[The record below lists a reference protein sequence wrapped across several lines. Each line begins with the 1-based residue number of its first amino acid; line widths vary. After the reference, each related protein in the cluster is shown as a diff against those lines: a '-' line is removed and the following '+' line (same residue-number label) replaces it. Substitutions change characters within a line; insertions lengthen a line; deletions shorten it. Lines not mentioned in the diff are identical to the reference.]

1 MAVNIDSNN
10 LEAGIGRL
18 NDSFFHAEPQVPI
31 IDSNFLSPTDEIIKK
46 FDPFKQFIKIGHANT
61 VSIPKNRDDIELFLN
76 QTGMD
81 IFATSETNIH
91 KNTPKTVFDIPN
103 YRFYHKDRIGN
114 RGGSG
119 IYIKKELPSKYIPI
133 SYEHEKFEVCA
144 IEVVINKVKVAVVS
158 IYKSPS
164 VEYKVYSLI
173 FEALQALIMK
183 YNHVV
188 ILGDLNIDF
197 LKKDTTKYRYFKSQ
211 IVDPLGLTQ
220 LIEKPTRV
228 TKNSETLIDLILV
241 SSPESVKFSDV
252 TVCPFEVDHDLV
264 YMAYNFKKVKFK
276 PRMVTK
282 RIMKD
287 FSEEDFKNKLNL
299 TPWGN
304 IHSVPENDVDNQ
316 IVILENLF
324 NNVLNEVAP
333 VKTFRVTRP
342 PSPWLTEDLKKLMD
356 DRDKLK
362 AAYKKSFDPSLEED
376 YKNLR
381 NIVTHEKRK
390 AKFIHFQKTINNKSK
405 HSKKIHAAL
414 KKENVV
420 DSKKSNHTETSFI
433 DLNIL
438 NQTFSSYNNMIID
451 KNIVSIEI
459 GKILQNSRPQNF
471 RFEQVSE
478 VEVLKA
484 VKSIKT
490 NATGID
496 DISAF
501 FIKTGIEI
509 ALPFITDI
517 INNAL
522 KLNYFP
528 NRWKLALI
536 RPIPKTQNPV
546 SPTDFRP
553 ISLLPAFSK
562 IYEKILSDQMKK
574 YFSEEKLLST
584 FQSAYTKNH
593 STGTVLLD
601 ITDFVFESFDNGEI
615 VILVLLDYSKA
626 FDCANHQLILAK
638 CKALGFQES
647 ALQLLSSYLSNRS
660 QKIKIDEDE
669 SNWCKLIN
677 GVPQGSI
684 LGPLLF
690 TILLNDIKDA
700 INYCRH
706 HCYADD
712 TQLFKQTKINEIKEC
727 IDKINTD
734 LNNVANFSVNN
745 CLQINAGKSHFII
758 LGTKK
763 KLSELKRVE
772 IPEIKMNHE
781 IISRESEVKNLGVIF
796 DETLSF
802 SKHVTK
808 IVSNAIG
815 RLKQAYRHK
824 NFLTQEVRLIIV
836 EYYVLAKINYCDI
849 LFQNLTVELKNK
861 LAKFQNWCVKF
872 VFGLRKYDHV
882 SDYYKKHKIL
892 RMEERRKLHTLTQVH
907 KLKKG
912 IGPDYLLKKLKSRK
926 DTHDHNT
933 RRRNDFEITLAKK
946 DLNKNKF
953 FNKSLTD
960 YNNILALE
968 TGRKMR
974 STGENEKLFNI
985 KDSVI
990 TFKKKLKNY
999 LIQTRD

>member
-1 MAVNIDSNN
+1 
-10 LEAGIGRL
+10 
-18 NDSFFHAEPQVPI
+18 
-31 IDSNFLSPTDEIIKK
+31 
-46 FDPFKQFIKIGHANT
+46 
-61 VSIPKNRDDIELFLN
+61 
-76 QTGMD
+76 
-81 IFATSETNIH
+81 
-91 KNTPKTVFDIPN
+91 
-103 YRFYHKDRIGN
+103 
-114 RGGSG
+114 
-119 IYIKKELPSKYIPI
+119 
-133 SYEHEKFEVCA
+133 
-144 IEVVINKVKVAVVS
+144 
-158 IYKSPS
+158 
-164 VEYKVYSLI
+164 
-173 FEALQALIMK
+173 
-183 YNHVV
+183 
-188 ILGDLNIDF
+188 
-197 LKKDTTKYRYFKSQ
+197 
-211 IVDPLGLTQ
+211 
-220 LIEKPTRV
+220 
-228 TKNSETLIDLILV
+228 
-241 SSPESVKFSDV
+241 
-252 TVCPFEVDHDLV
+252 
-264 YMAYNFKKVKFK
+264 
-276 PRMVTK
+276 
-282 RIMKD
+282 
-287 FSEEDFKNKLNL
+287 
-299 TPWGN
+299 
-304 IHSVPENDVDNQ
+304 
-316 IVILENLF
+316 
-324 NNVLNEVAP
+324 
-333 VKTFRVTRP
+333 
-342 PSPWLTEDLKKLMD
+342 
-356 DRDKLK
+356 
-362 AAYKKSFDPSLEED
+362 
-376 YKNLR
+376 
-381 NIVTHEKRK
+381 
-390 AKFIHFQKTINNKSK
+390 
-405 HSKKIHAAL
+405 
-414 KKENVV
+414 
-420 DSKKSNHTETSFI
+420 
-433 DLNIL
+433 
-438 NQTFSSYNNMIID
+438 
-451 KNIVSIEI
+451 
-459 GKILQNSRPQNF
+459 
-471 RFEQVSE
+471 
-478 VEVLKA
+478 
-484 VKSIKT
+484 
-490 NATGID
+490 
-496 DISAF
+496 
-501 FIKTGIEI
+501 
-509 ALPFITDI
+509 
-517 INNAL
+517 
-522 KLNYFP
+522 
-528 NRWKLALI
+528 
-536 RPIPKTQNPV
+536 
-546 SPTDFRP
+546 
-553 ISLLPAFSK
+553 
-562 IYEKILSDQMKK
+562 MKK

-912 IGPDYLLKKLKSRK
+912 IGPEYLLKKLKSRK

-960 YNNILALE
+960 YNNILTLE
-968 TGRKMR
+968 TGRKLR
-974 STGENEKLFNI
+974 NSGENEKLFNV
-985 KDSVI
+985 KDSII
-990 TFKKKLKNY
+990 TFKKKLRNY
-999 LIQTRD
+999 LLQMRN